1 MTKRKPMTKHDT
13 IDEPESGDP
22 PLIRWNAMT
31 HKGRVRSN
39 NEDAFLAV
47 TFDGN
52 EVRYLGKDGDA
63 RIDESDFLFA
73 VSDGMGGANAGEF
86 ASKIAVER
94 LSHVLPRAFRSAAAG
109 ISHGFRDIFE
119 DLFAEIDQKMKQM
132 SRSYEECSGMGATL
146 TMAWLTPEWLYFGH
160 VGDSRL
166 YYLPKEGGI
175 RQLSEDHTLPGK
187 LFREGKISEREARQ
201 HPRRNILEQ
210 VLGASRSAL
219 EVQVGAVGFQRG
231 DRFVICSD
239 GVTDGLRDL
248 AIDDLLR
255 RPKAIRAQQGPARR
269 LIDEGI
275 LLSGRDNLTAV
286 VLEIEADSS

>member
-1 MTKRKPMTKHDT
+1 MTKHDT